1 MKISEV
7 TLKTS
12 VLEQQYQ
19 FYHLRLGLPV
29 LDYTD
34 YVLRLRCG
42 NSVLAFEIYH
52 GEEAPYYHFAFNIS
66 PGKLDSA
73 IRSIKG
79 LGIAINLVD
88 GKEVVHSN
96 SWNSDSIYFYDPA
109 GNIVEYIARYDVEGR
124 AGEEFDAS
132 DLLNI
137 SEIGLPV
144 TNVTD
149 TAEALTAFLREK
161 VYLHAD
167 HLFAPI
173 GNEEGL
179 FILSST
185 ERQWLGS
192 DKPVKV
198 FPLTVSVEGTT
209 QDSFQRS
216 GLPYQILVQNN
227 LK

>member
-12 VLEQQYQ
+12 LLEQQYQ
-19 FYHLRLGLPV
+19 FYHQRLGLPV

-34 YVLRLRCG
+34 NVLRLRCG
-42 NSVLAFEIYH
+42 NSVLAFENYH
-52 GEEAPYYHFAFNIS
+52 REEAPYYHFAFNIS

-73 IRSIKG
+73 IRSIKE

-96 SWNSDSIYFYDPA
+96 SWNSDSVYFYDPA
-109 GNIVEYIARYDVEGR
+109 GNIVEFIARYDITGR
-124 AGEEFDAS
+124 AGDEFDAS

-137 SEIGLPV
+137 SEIGLAV

-149 TAEALTAFLREK
+149 TAEALTDFLREK

-192 DKPVKV
+192 DKPVNV
-198 FPLTVSVEGTT
+198 FPLTVVVEGTN
-209 QDSFQRS
+209 QDSFQLS
-216 GLPYQILVQNN
+216 GLPYQIMVHNN
-227 LK
+227 LN

>member
-7 TLKTS
+7 RLQTS
-12 VLEQQYQ
+12 LLEQQYQ
-19 FYHLRLGLPV
+19 FYHLRLGMEV
-29 LDYTD
+29 LDYTNKI
-34 YVLRLRCG
+34 LRLRCG
-42 NSVLAFEIYH
+42 GSVLAFETH
-52 GEEAPYYHFAFNIS
+52 HEDEAPYYHFAFNIS

-73 IRSIKG
+73 IRSIKE

-96 SWNSDSIYFYDPA
+96 SWNSDSVYFYDPA
-109 GNIVEYIARYDVEGR
+109 GNIVEYIARYDLSGR
-124 AGEEFDAS
+124 AGDEFDAS
-132 DLLNI
+132 DLLSI

-144 TNVTD
+144 TNVAD
-149 TAEALTAFLREK
+149 TAEALTSLLREK

-192 DKPVKV
+192 NKPVKV
-198 FPLTVSVEGTT
+198 FPLTVAVEGNI
-209 QDSFQRS
+209 QDSFQLN
-216 GLPYQILVQNN
+216 GLPYQIIVQQ
-227 LK
+227 